1 MKKFIAIITLL
12 SVAGL
17 AQAQTTNTPPARAG
31 FMREN
36 NSKPQQQVKLPVK
49 IQTFKI
55 GSSTRP
61 MMGSTTRPLMSSTTR
76 PIMGSTTKRIMAGEK
91 RELKMT
97 AKKEAALTIK
107 TALVERLTKA
117 LNELTLVKTNLSTY
131 IDKQV
136 AAGKS
141 VGNAKTL
148 LATANTK
155 IETARKAIAA
165 VVAWKPDVKAASST
179 EISLTKPRET
189 ANTAIKA
196 VNDARQAIHAVINE
210 LRSNKTKPAEK
221 KVEVE
226 EPIET
231 TNQ

>member
-17 AQAQTTNTPPARAG
+17 AQAQATTNTPPARAG
-31 FMREN
+31 FMREG
-36 NSKPQQQVKLPVK
+36 NSKPQQVMKLPVK

-55 GSSTRP
+55 GTSTRP
-61 MMGSTTRPLMSSTTR
+61 MMGSSTRPMMSSTTKG
-76 PIMGSTTKRIMAGEK
+76 IMMGEK

-97 AKKEAALTIK
+97 AKKEVALNIK

-148 LATANTK
+148 LATASTK
-155 IETARKAIAA
+155 IEAARKAIAA
-165 VVAWKPDVKAASST
+165 VVAWKPDVKTASST

-189 ANTAIKA
+189 ATTAIKA

-210 LRSNKTKPAEK
+210 LRGNKTKPEEK
-221 KVEVE
+221 KT
-226 EPIET
+226 EPKET
-231 TNQ
+231 TETNNQ

>member
-17 AQAQTTNTPPARAG
+17 AQAQATTNTPPARAG
-31 FMREN
+31 FMREGN
-36 NSKPQQQVKLPVK
+36 TKAPQVMKLPVK
-49 IQTFKI
+49 VQTLKI
-55 GSSTRP
+55 GSTTRP
-61 MMGSTTRPLMSSTTR
+61 MMGSTTKKVMMGSTTR
-76 PIMGSTTKRIMAGEK
+76 PMIGSTTKGAMMGEK

-97 AKKEAALTIK
+97 AKKEVALNIK

-148 LATANTK
+148 LATASTK
-155 IETARKAIAA
+155 IEAARKAIAA
-165 VVAWKPDVKAASST
+165 VVAWKPDVKTASST

-196 VNDARQAIHAVINE
+196 VGDARQAIHAVINE
-210 LRSNKTKPAEK
+210 LRSNKVKPEEK
-221 KVEVE
+221 KAE
-226 EPIET
+226 E